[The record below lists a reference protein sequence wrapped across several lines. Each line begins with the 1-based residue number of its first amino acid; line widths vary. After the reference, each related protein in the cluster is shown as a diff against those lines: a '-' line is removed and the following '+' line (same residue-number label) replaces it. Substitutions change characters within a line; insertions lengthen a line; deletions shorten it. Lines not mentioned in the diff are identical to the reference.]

1 MFQLWYFQ
9 QPPQTIGPEIGPTI
23 AIKGLTNF
31 RHHLAYHTRTL
42 SKISIACLPKTEM
55 THSLDEL
62 VTKLSLLSLQV
73 RNWSRLTISGH
84 AVFLNVS
91 QTLFM
96 VCSSWSFSDHNPFS
110 CYLFVW
116 SFAEVRPTYRSEYL
130 QTSFMIDSVIFYW
143 LHTYLRGLFQE
154 RSHPPD
160 DLVFPV
166 WSVVRDLTM
175 THR

>member
-110 CYLFVW
+110 CYLCVR
-116 SFAEVRPTYRSEYL
+116 SFAEVRPTYIYRHHSWL
-130 QTSFMIDSVIFYW
+130 ILLSF
-143 LHTYLRGLFQE
+143 T
-154 RSHPPD
+154 
-160 DLVFPV
+160 DLIRI
-166 WSVVRDLTM
+166 SVVCFKKDRI
-175 THR
+175 HRMI